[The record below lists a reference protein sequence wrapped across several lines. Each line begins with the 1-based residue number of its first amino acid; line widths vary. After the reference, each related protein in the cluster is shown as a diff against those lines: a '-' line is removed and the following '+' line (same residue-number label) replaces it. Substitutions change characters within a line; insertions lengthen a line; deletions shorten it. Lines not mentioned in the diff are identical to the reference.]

1 MLRKEQSLTGVTS
14 PISRQGLVLRELTW
28 ADCSQNEE
36 LPIAHTRPCKKG
48 LLCTAGGYFHCFEW
62 KLYSGGT
69 SYAFLQFLSY
79 CYEVSQIG
87 GRADSHPATTRRAS
101 VPKHTGSESHSLQ
114 KASHASYWPQTPTA
128 SVSEPVRRGRQF
140 HTLSSQIPVISLCR
154 QTFHT
159 NTTCYPES
167 VIHLQQQQ
175 PCSIWAQT

>member
-1 MLRKEQSLTGVTS
+1 MQTTANRFTHQSWFPPSYPSLPLRAVLARASQTLMNITNTIYSVTEGSKLRQEPTVLRKEQSLTGVTS

-28 ADCSQNEE
+28 ADCSQTEE

-101 VPKHTGSESHSLQ
+101 VPEHTGSESHSLQ
-114 KASHASYWPQTPTA
+114 KASHASY
-128 SVSEPVRRGRQF
+128 
-140 HTLSSQIPVISLCR
+140 
-154 QTFHT
+154 
-159 NTTCYPES
+159 
-167 VIHLQQQQ
+167 
-175 PCSIWAQT
+175 